1 MKSSDLS
8 PRDEVIILLR
18 RLLSRASEGIESGE
32 FALTK
37 PKEVLDA
44 AKLLLDLLGQKPP
57 LDRKSRAVGKRL
69 VERLER
75 LEE

>member
-1 MKSSDLS
+1 MKSPKLS
-8 PRDEVIILLR
+8 PRDEVINLLR
-18 RLLSRASEGIESGE
+18 RLMNRASDGIESGE

-44 AKLLLDLLGQKPP
+44 AKLLLELLGQKSPP
-57 LDRKSRAVGKRL
+57 DNKSRAVGKRL

-75 LEE
+75 LEK